1 MSATVAAGQLASAVF
16 PVENKRPSDRRPAPA
31 NLYQNMEV
39 FIILLQKG
47 SPERLQNNQ
56 NQNARFPTP
65 ASGTEHYATNQ
76 KIISTKIF
84 G

>member
-1 MSATVAAGQLASAVF
+1 
-16 PVENKRPSDRRPAPA
+16 
-31 NLYQNMEV
+31 MEV